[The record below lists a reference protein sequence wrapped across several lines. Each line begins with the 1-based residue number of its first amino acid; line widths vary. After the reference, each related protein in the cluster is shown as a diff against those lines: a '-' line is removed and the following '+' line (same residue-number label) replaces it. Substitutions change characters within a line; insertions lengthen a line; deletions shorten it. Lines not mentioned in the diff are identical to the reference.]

1 MYMKSSEVR
10 NGRIAGIKFAKHSGD
25 EVCFVVWNQ
34 WRSGA
39 KSLFSKYL
47 AEQLVSSLKVSSVY
61 CLDRIASGGMSDN
74 NLTKYELKNMQNKAD
89 LQFVEEY
96 AKAVVTLTKNYKKV
110 VIVGSSGGTLAVQAC
125 VDGLQKI
132 SSSKKY
138 YAVMVEPTG
147 LRPHGI
153 YGNKHTSLA
162 HGFSRHVFAYRHR
175 VGRGWWT
182 PMDREQYFTKGAMLE
197 KRGIY
202 FASGKSLNDLSEL
215 IGRNYLDLDIYISD
229 DSHMHSAKE
238 RKILKDL
245 GTDRIRIHVIK
256 GNHDKICQPVSL
268 AKLYLKSVKL

>member
-1 MYMKSSEVR
+1 MKTSEVR
-10 NGRIAGIKFAKHSGD
+10 NGRVAGIEFEIDSDNG
-25 EVCFVVWNQ
+25 VCFVVWNQ

-47 AEQLVSSLKVSSVY
+47 AENLLSSQKVSAVY
-61 CLDRIASGGMSDN
+61 CLDRIASGGMSEN
-74 NLTKYELKNMQNKAD
+74 NLTKNELKNMQNKAD
-89 LQFVEEY
+89 LQFVEGY

-125 VDGLQKI
+125 TEGLQKV
-132 SSSKKY
+132 SNNKKY
-138 YAVMVEPTG
+138 SAVMVEPTG
-147 LRPHGI
+147 LRPNGI

-162 HGFSRHVFAYRHR
+162 HGFTRHVFAYRHR
-175 VGRGWWT
+175 IGRGWWT

-215 IGRNYLDLDIYISD
+215 IDRNYLDLDIYISD

-245 GTDRIRIHVIK
+245 GTDCTRIHVIH
-256 GNHDKICQPVSL
+256 GNHDKICQPVPL
-268 AKLYLKSVKL
+268 AKLYLKCLEQ